1 MFQGTGVGGG
11 LIGKFGKLVPSHNF
25 RNIQKTRFFYVS
37 YVGTI
42 PNKERS
48 GVPMMAAG
56 VRISLQLGRISLQ
69 RANLKKVVFE
79 CGE

>member
-11 LIGKFGKLVPSHNF
+11 LGNT
-25 RNIQKTRFFYVS
+25 QKTRFFYVS

-48 GVPMMAAG
+48 GVPMRAIG